1 MKQKMLFQ
9 AVLPWIAYFNICF
22 FWGTSTVANKLGSTS
37 MHPLMVGAVRFTVT
51 TLLIA
56 LAAAARGVPLR
67 ITRRDWKT
75 LGTGSFLM
83 YFLNTLLVLFAAVR
97 VDASIS
103 TIVLC
108 LIPVGLVL
116 VDSLAQRHFDVGP
129 PGVIGMAGGFAG
141 VVIASASGLLGGGA
155 DIGGITLLLASVCV
169 WSVGT
174 IYLKNRTVEAPFIL
188 QIFVQSAVPAAAF
201 LLTAL
206 FTGTLRPST
215 LNLGGVLPAV
225 YMGVADSIIG
235 LGSYMYLLKR
245 WPTSVVSTYAY
256 INPIVGLMMSHL
268 VLHESMNAQKMAGAA
283 VILFSVLLIRE
294 DGRLTAW
301 LRARRRT
308 KAG

>member
-1 MKQKMLFQ
+1 M
-9 AVLPWIAYFNICF
+9 
-22 FWGTSTVANKLGSTS
+22 
-37 MHPLMVGAVRFTVT
+37 
-51 TLLIA
+51 
-56 LAAAARGVPLR
+56 
-67 ITRRDWKT
+67 
-75 LGTGSFLM
+75 
-83 YFLNTLLVLFAAVR
+83 
-97 VDASIS
+97 
-103 TIVLC
+103 
-108 LIPVGLVL
+108 
-116 VDSLAQRHFDVGP
+116 
-129 PGVIGMAGGFAG
+129 
-141 VVIASASGLLGGGA
+141 
-155 DIGGITLLLASVCV
+155 
-169 WSVGT
+169 GT

-268 VLHESMNAQKMAGAA
+268 VLHESMNAQKMVGAA

-301 LRARRRT
+301 LRARRRA